1 MASDGRFPGIDA
13 LVTAPAEGLVA
24 AAGPRPGSL
33 AVVMT
38 HHYLHDLPILR
49 GLLGL
54 PLGFLGVLGPRRRAE
69 RMLADLAAAGL
80 EVTAAMWARL
90 HAPVGLDIGAEGPE
104 EVALSIVAEMRAALA
119 GRDGRPLR
127 ERSLPIHGESRSAP

>member
-1 MASDGRFPGIDA
+1 
-13 LVTAPAEGLVA
+13 
-24 AAGPRPGSL
+24 
-33 AVVMT
+33 MT
-38 HHYLHDLPILR
+38 HHYVHDLPILR

-54 PLGFLGVLGPRRRAE
+54 PLGFLGLLGPRRRAE
-69 RMLADLAAAGL
+69 RMLEELASAGFA
-80 EVTAAMWARL
+80 VTPAMRSRL

-127 ERSLPIHGESRSAP
+127 ERSLPIHGESRPAS